1 MNIKPIRALTIAG
14 SDSGGGAGIQADL
27 KTFAAFGVHGMSV
40 ITAITAQ
47 NTVSVSAIHDVPL
60 DIIKAQIEAVVED
73 IGVDIVKTGML
84 HTKDVINLVADE
96 VMEYRLPIV
105 VDPVMVA
112 KSGARLLRED
122 AVNTLIERLLP
133 LAIVV
138 TPNRMEAEILANMNI
153 GNLHDAEVAAR
164 RIAELG
170 PQAVVVKGGHLST
183 EDKVV
188 DTLYYKGEVKRY
200 VGDRLDADTTHGTGC
215 CFASAIAALLAKGFG
230 VEEAVKIAKDFVYTS
245 IKFGFHV
252 GRGKG
257 PVNPMAKLINDSE
270 KYFVIK
276 SIKEAIRV
284 LEAHPEVKRLIPE
297 SQSNL
302 VFALPYASSV
312 EDVAAVPGRIVKWDG
327 GVKAS
332 MPPEFGASSHV
343 AKTVLTAM
351 KHNPSIRAG
360 MNIKYSEGLVEA
372 CKKIGLKVSYYDRR
386 LEPPEVKSVEGMST
400 AWGAEQAIRSIGE
413 VPDVIY
419 HTGDYGKEPMITI
432 LGRTAMD
439 VVKIVIKLAEIVE
452 K

>member
-1 MNIKPIRALTIAG
+1 MKPIRALTIAG

-27 KTFAAFGVHGMSV
+27 KTFAAFGIHGMSV

-47 NTVSVSAIHDVPL
+47 NTVSVTAIHDVPL

-84 HTKDVINLVADE
+84 HKEEVINLVADKIL
-96 VMEYRLPIV
+96 EYQLPVV

-112 KSGARLLRED
+112 KSGAKLLRDD
-122 AVNTLIERLLP
+122 AINALIEKLLP

-138 TPNRMEAEILANMNI
+138 TPNRMEAEVLANMKIESLN
-153 GNLHDAEVAAR
+153 DAEIAAKK
-164 RIAELG
+164 IAEFG
-170 PQAVVVKGGHLST
+170 PQAVVVKGGHLLT
-183 EDKVV
+183 NGKVV
-188 DTLYYKGEVKRY
+188 DILYYKGEVKRY
-200 VGDRLDADTTHGTGC
+200 FGERLDSDTTHGTGC
-215 CFASAIAALLAKGFG
+215 CFASAIAALLAKGLS
-230 VEEAVKIAKDFVYTS
+230 VDEAVECAKNFVFYS

-270 KYFVIK
+270 RYFVIK
-276 SIKEAIRV
+276 NIKEAIKL
-284 LEAHPEVKRLIPE
+284 LEANSNVKKLIPE

-302 VFALPYASSV
+302 VFSLPYAISI
-312 EDVAAVPGRIVKWDG
+312 EDVAAIPGRIVKFDS

-343 AKTVLTAM
+343 AKTILTAM
-351 KHNPSIRAG
+351 KHNSSIRAG
-360 MNIKYSEGLVEA
+360 MNIKYSEEIIEA
-372 CKKIGLKVSYYDRR
+372 CKKIGLSISYYDRK
-386 LEPPEVKSVEGMST
+386 LEPPEIKSVEGLST
-400 AWGAEQAIRSIGE
+400 AWGAEQAIRSIGK

-432 LGRTAMD
+432 LGKTAID
-439 VVKIVIKLAEIVE
+439 VVKIVIKLAEMI
-452 K
+452 

>member
-27 KTFAAFGVHGMSV
+27 KTFAALGVHGMSV

-215 CFASAIAALLAKGFG
+215 CLS
-230 VEEAVKIAKDFVYTS
+230 
-245 IKFGFHV
+245 
-252 GRGKG
+252 
-257 PVNPMAKLINDSE
+257 LIH
-270 KYFVIK
+270 I
-276 SIKEAIRV
+276 
-284 LEAHPEVKRLIPE
+284 
-297 SQSNL
+297 
-302 VFALPYASSV
+302 
-312 EDVAAVPGRIVKWDG
+312 
-327 GVKAS
+327 
-332 MPPEFGASSHV
+332 
-343 AKTVLTAM
+343 
-351 KHNPSIRAG
+351 
-360 MNIKYSEGLVEA
+360 
-372 CKKIGLKVSYYDRR
+372 
-386 LEPPEVKSVEGMST
+386 
-400 AWGAEQAIRSIGE
+400 
-413 VPDVIY
+413 
-419 HTGDYGKEPMITI
+419 
-432 LGRTAMD
+432 
-439 VVKIVIKLAEIVE
+439 
-452 K
+452 